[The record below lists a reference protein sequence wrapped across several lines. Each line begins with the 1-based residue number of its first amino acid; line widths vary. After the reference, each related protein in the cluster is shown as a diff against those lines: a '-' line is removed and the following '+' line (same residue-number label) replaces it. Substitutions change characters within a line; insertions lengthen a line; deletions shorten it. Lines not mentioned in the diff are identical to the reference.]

1 MPRTLLLV
9 LFSCAMLSAKA
20 QTYYFP
26 KTLYADSVALQ
37 QQLPV
42 LAAKVAASMEAKGNV
57 SNLRNLARLY
67 LLAGN
72 DAKFKYWLDSFVVVN
87 VGQVKEN
94 PDINLESRLFA
105 TVRKTAKPGSKVFQ
119 EEYRAK
125 LKSYFPNHAFVF
137 PTECAVFG

>member
-37 QQLPV
+37 QQLPA

-87 VGQVKEN
+87 VGPLKEN
-94 PDINLESRLFA
+94 PEISSANPEDDLKKRADSENDTGLLWFGIGLTIVGLLGFIYI
-105 TVRKTAKPGSKVFQ
+105 VRKFLGK
-119 EEYRAK
+119 
-125 LKSYFPNHAFVF
+125 
-137 PTECAVFG
+137 